1 MTRNLSKIMS
11 RENRMIKGENGEELW
26 ISRSVVVICV
36 VARITD
42 DNKIEILAEKRGPL
56 VSATGRWCF
65 PCGYLDYDEDITDA
79 VIREV
84 QEETGYTLERKDV
97 NFIDINSK
105 PEGKKQ
111 NVGIRHIA
119 FIDNDKKQISDF
131 ELDTNEV
138 TELKW
143 IEIGES
149 VGNIFNIDVNKL
161 DCVKWAFNHKSLIIH
176 IINEYCNRYGYKI
189 ELKNKQK

>member
-26 ISRSVVVICV
+26 ISRSVVVICL

-42 DNKIEILAEKRGPL
+42 DNKIEIIVEKRGPL

-65 PCGYLDYDEDITDA
+65 PCGYLDYDEDLTDA

-176 IINEYCNRYGYKI
+176 IINEYCNRYGYEI

>member
-11 RENRMIKGENGEELW
+11 KENRMIKGENGEELW

-42 DNKIEILAEKRGPL
+42 DNKIEIIAEKRGPL

-65 PCGYLDYDEDITDA
+65 PCGYLDYDEDLTDA

-97 NFIDINSK
+97 KFIDINSK

-111 NVGIRHIA
+111 NVGIRYIA

-176 IINEYCNRYGYKI
+176 IINEYCNRYGYEI

>member
-65 PCGYLDYDEDITDA
+65 PCGYLDYDEDLTDA

-149 VGNIFNIDVNKL
+149 VGNILNIDVNKL

-176 IINEYCNRYGYKI
+176 IINEYCNRYGYEI

>member
-56 VSATGRWCF
+56 VSATGLWCF
-65 PCGYLDYDEDITDA
+65 PCGYLDYDEDLTDA

-97 NFIDINSK
+97 KFIDINSK

>member
-1 MTRNLSKIMS
+1 MTKNLSKIMS

-42 DNKIEILAEKRGPL
+42 DNKIEILVEKRGPL

-65 PCGYLDYDEDITDA
+65 PCGYLDYDEDLTDA

-143 IEIGES
+143 VEIGES

-176 IINEYCNRYGYKI
+176 IINEYCNRYGYEI

>member
-26 ISRSVVVICV
+26 ISRSIVVVCL

-42 DNKIEILAEKRGPL
+42 DNKIEIIVEKRGPL

-65 PCGYLDYDEDITDA
+65 PCGYLDYDEDLTDA

-97 NFIDINSK
+97 KFIDINSK

-176 IINEYCNRYGYKI
+176 IINEYCNRYGYEI

>member
-42 DNKIEILAEKRGPL
+42 ENKIEILAEKRGPL
-56 VSATGRWCF
+56 VSATGQWCF
-65 PCGYLDYDEDITDA
+65 PCGYLDYDEDLTDA

-105 PEGKKQ
+105 PDGKKQ
-111 NVGIRHIA
+111 NVIIRHIA
-119 FIDNDKKQISDF
+119 FIDNHKNQISDF
-131 ELDTNEV
+131 KLDTNEV

-149 VGNIFNIDVNKL
+149 VSNIFNIDVNKL

-176 IINEYCNRYGYKI
+176 LINEYCNRYGYEI

>member
-65 PCGYLDYDEDITDA
+65 PCGYLDYDEDLTDA

-84 QEETGYTLERKDV
+84 KEETGYILKRKDV
-97 NFIDINSK
+97 NFIDIFSK

-176 IINEYCNRYGYKI
+176 IINEYCNRYGYEI

>member
-1 MTRNLSKIMS
+1 MTKNLSKIMS

-42 DNKIEILAEKRGPL
+42 ENKIEILAEKRGPL
-56 VSATGRWCF
+56 VSATGQWCF
-65 PCGYLDYDEDITDA
+65 PCGYLDYDEDLTDA

-105 PEGKKQ
+105 PDGKKQ
-111 NVGIRHIA
+111 NVIIRHIA
-119 FIDNDKKQISDF
+119 FIDNHKNQISDF
-131 ELDTNEV
+131 KLDTNEV

-149 VGNIFNIDVNKL
+149 VSNIFNIDVNKL

-176 IINEYCNRYGYKI
+176 LINEYCNRYGYEI

>member
-42 DNKIEILAEKRGPL
+42 DNKIEILVEKRGPL

-65 PCGYLDYDEDITDA
+65 PCGYLDYDEDLTDA

-143 IEIGES
+143 VEIGES

-176 IINEYCNRYGYKI
+176 IINEYCNRYGYEI

>member
-42 DNKIEILAEKRGPL
+42 DNKIEILVEKRGPL

-65 PCGYLDYDEDITDA
+65 PCGYLDYDEDLTDA

-149 VGNIFNIDVNKL
+149 VSNIFNIDVNKL

-176 IINEYCNRYGYKI
+176 IINEYCNRYGYEI

>member
-42 DNKIEILAEKRGPL
+42 DNKIEIIAEKRGPL

-65 PCGYLDYDEDITDA
+65 PCGYLDYDEDLTDA

-131 ELDTNEV
+131 KLDTNEV

-176 IINEYCNRYGYKI
+176 IINEYCNRYGYEI

>member
-26 ISRSVVVICV
+26 ISRSVVVCCV

-42 DNKIEILAEKRGPL
+42 ENKIEILAEKRGPL

-65 PCGYLDYDEDITDA
+65 PCGYLDYDEDLTDA

-111 NVGIRHIA
+111 NVIIRHIA

-176 IINEYCNRYGYKI
+176 LINEYCNRYGYEI

>member
-11 RENRMIKGENGEELW
+11 GENRMIKGENGEELW

-42 DNKIEILAEKRGPL
+42 DNKIEIIAEKRGPL
-56 VSATGRWCF
+56 VSETGRWCF

-97 NFIDINSK
+97 KFIDINSK

>member
-56 VSATGRWCF
+56 VSATGQWCF
-65 PCGYLDYDEDITDA
+65 PCGYLDYDEDLTDA

-105 PEGKKQ
+105 PDGKKQ
-111 NVGIRHIA
+111 NVIIRHIA
-119 FIDNDKKQISDF
+119 FIDNHKNQISDF
-131 ELDTNEV
+131 KLDTNEV

-149 VGNIFNIDVNKL
+149 VSNIFNIDVNKL

-176 IINEYCNRYGYKI
+176 IINEYCNRYGYEI

>member
-97 NFIDINSK
+97 KFIDINSK

-176 IINEYCNRYGYKI
+176 IINEYCNRYGYEI

>member
-65 PCGYLDYDEDITDA
+65 PCGYLDYDEDLTDA

-161 DCVKWAFNHKSLIIH
+161 DCVKWAVNHKSLIIH
-176 IINEYCNRYGYKI
+176 IINEYCNRYGYEI

>member
-42 DNKIEILAEKRGPL
+42 ENKIEILAEKRGPL

-65 PCGYLDYDEDITDA
+65 PCGYLDYDEDLTDA

-143 IEIGES
+143 VEIGES

-176 IINEYCNRYGYKI
+176 IINEYCNRYGYEI

>member
-26 ISRSVVVICV
+26 ISRSIVVVCLV
-36 VARITD
+36 VRITD
-42 DNKIEILAEKRGPL
+42 NNKIEILVEKRGPL

-176 IINEYCNRYGYKI
+176 IINEYCNRYGYEI

>member
-42 DNKIEILAEKRGPL
+42 DNKIEIIAEKRGPL

-65 PCGYLDYDEDITDA
+65 PCGYLDYDEDLTDA

-111 NVGIRHIA
+111 NVGIRYIA

-161 DCVKWAFNHKSLIIH
+161 NCVKWAFNHKSLIIH

>member
-143 IEIGES
+143 IKIGES

-176 IINEYCNRYGYKI
+176 IINEYCNRYGYEI

>member
-65 PCGYLDYDEDITDA
+65 PCGYLDYDEDLTDA

-105 PEGKKQ
+105 PDGKKQ
-111 NVGIRHIA
+111 NVIIRHIA
-119 FIDNDKKQISDF
+119 FIDNHKNQISDF
-131 ELDTNEV
+131 KLDTNEV

-149 VGNIFNIDVNKL
+149 VSNIFNIDVNKL

-176 IINEYCNRYGYKI
+176 IINEYCNRYGYEI

>member
-42 DNKIEILAEKRGPL
+42 DNKIEILVEKRGPL

-65 PCGYLDYDEDITDA
+65 PCGYLDYDEDLTDA

-97 NFIDINSK
+97 KFIDINSK

-176 IINEYCNRYGYKI
+176 IINEYCNRYGYEI

>member
-119 FIDNDKKQISDF
+119 FIDNDKKQISNF

-143 IEIGES
+143 VEIGES

-176 IINEYCNRYGYKI
+176 IINEYCNRYGYEI

>member
-65 PCGYLDYDEDITDA
+65 PCAYLDYDEDLADA

-176 IINEYCNRYGYKI
+176 IINEYCNRYGYEI

>member
-42 DNKIEILAEKRGPL
+42 DNKIEILVEKRGPL
-56 VSATGRWCF
+56 VSETGRWCF
-65 PCGYLDYDEDITDA
+65 PCGYLDYDEDLTDA

-97 NFIDINSK
+97 KFIDINSK

-176 IINEYCNRYGYKI
+176 IINEYCNRYGYEI

>member
-42 DNKIEILAEKRGPL
+42 DNKIEILVEKRGPL

-65 PCGYLDYDEDITDA
+65 PCGYLDYDEDLTDA

-97 NFIDINSK
+97 KFIDINSK

-149 VGNIFNIDVNKL
+149 VDNIFNIDVNKL

-176 IINEYCNRYGYKI
+176 IINEYCNRYGYEI

>member
-42 DNKIEILAEKRGPL
+42 DNKIEIIAEKRGPL

-65 PCGYLDYDEDITDA
+65 PCGYLDYDEDLTDA

-105 PEGKKQ
+105 PEGNKQ

-143 IEIGES
+143 VEIGES

>member
-56 VSATGRWCF
+56 VSATGQWCF
-65 PCGYLDYDEDITDA
+65 PCGYLDYDEDLTDA

-105 PEGKKQ
+105 PDGKKQ
-111 NVGIRHIA
+111 NVVIRHIA
-119 FIDNDKKQISDF
+119 FIDNHKNQISDF
-131 ELDTNEV
+131 KLDTNEV

-149 VGNIFNIDVNKL
+149 VSNIFNIDVNKL

-176 IINEYCNRYGYKI
+176 LINEYCNKYGYEI

>member
-42 DNKIEILAEKRGPL
+42 DNKIEILVEKRGPL

-65 PCGYLDYDEDITDA
+65 PCGYLDYDEDLTDA

-119 FIDNDKKQISDF
+119 NDKKQISDF

-176 IINEYCNRYGYKI
+176 IINENCNRYGYEI

>member
-1 MTRNLSKIMS
+1 M
-11 RENRMIKGENGEELW
+11 
-26 ISRSVVVICV
+26 
-36 VARITD
+36 
-42 DNKIEILAEKRGPL
+42 
-56 VSATGRWCF
+56 
-65 PCGYLDYDEDITDA
+65 
-79 VIREV
+79 
-84 QEETGYTLERKDV
+84 

-143 IEIGES
+143 VEIGES
-149 VGNIFNIDVNKL
+149 VSNKYSKKFIIDLKKIENVG
-161 DCVKWAFNHKSLIIH
+161 KWAFNHKSLVVY
-176 IINEYCNRYGYKI
+176 IINRYCNKNGI
-189 ELKNKQK
+189 ELYKL

>member
-42 DNKIEILAEKRGPL
+42 DNKIEIIAEKRGPL

-176 IINEYCNRYGYKI
+176 IINEYCNRYGYEI

>member
-1 MTRNLSKIMS
+1 MS

-42 DNKIEILAEKRGPL
+42 DNKIEILVEKRGHL

-65 PCGYLDYDEDITDA
+65 PCGYLDYDEDLTDA

-143 IEIGES
+143 VEIGES

-176 IINEYCNRYGYKI
+176 IINEYCNRYGYEI

>member
-42 DNKIEILAEKRGPL
+42 DNKIEIIAEKRGPL

-65 PCGYLDYDEDITDA
+65 PCGYLDYDEDLTDA

>member
-26 ISRSVVVICV
+26 ISRSVVVCCV

-42 DNKIEILAEKRGPL
+42 ENKIEILAEKRGPL

-65 PCGYLDYDEDITDA
+65 PCGYLDYDEDLTDA

-176 IINEYCNRYGYKI
+176 LINEYCNRYGYEI

>member
-1 MTRNLSKIMS
+1 M
-11 RENRMIKGENGEELW
+11 ENKCIIDENGKEQW
-26 ISRSVVVICV
+26 ISRSIV
-36 VARITD
+36 VACAVVRITD
-42 DNKIEILAEKRGPL
+42 NNKIEILAEKRGPL

-65 PCGYLDYDEDITDA
+65 PCGYLDYDEDLTDA

-84 QEETGYTLERKDV
+84 KEETGYILKRKDV

-111 NVGIRHIA
+111 NIVVRHIA
-119 FIDNDKKQISDF
+119 FIDDSNKQISDF

-143 IEIGES
+143 VEIGECVS
-149 VGNIFNIDVNKL
+149 TTFIDMFTIDIDKIDYVG
-161 DCVKWAFNHKSLIIH
+161 KWTFNHKSLLIH
-176 IINEYCNRYGYKI
+176 LISEYCKRYGI
-189 ELKNKQK
+189 ELRIKKQEK

>member
-11 RENRMIKGENGEELW
+11 RENRMIKDENGEELW

-42 DNKIEILAEKRGPL
+42 DNKIEIIAEKRGPL

-65 PCGYLDYDEDITDA
+65 PCGYLDYDEDLTDA

-97 NFIDINSK
+97 KFIDINSK

-143 IEIGES
+143 VEIGES

-176 IINEYCNRYGYKI
+176 IINEYCNRYGYEI

>member
-42 DNKIEILAEKRGPL
+42 ENKIEILAEKRGPL

-65 PCGYLDYDEDITDA
+65 PCGYLDYDEDLTDA

-105 PEGKKQ
+105 PDGKKQ
-111 NVGIRHIA
+111 NVIIRHIA
-119 FIDNDKKQISDF
+119 FIDNHKNQISDF
-131 ELDTNEV
+131 KLDTNEV

-149 VGNIFNIDVNKL
+149 VSNIFNIDVNKL

-176 IINEYCNRYGYKI
+176 IINEYCNRYGYEI

>member
-131 ELDTNEV
+131 KLDTNEV

-176 IINEYCNRYGYKI
+176 IINEYCNRYGYEI

>member
-65 PCGYLDYDEDITDA
+65 PCGYLDYDEDLTDA

-97 NFIDINSK
+97 KFIDINSK

-176 IINEYCNRYGYKI
+176 IINEYCNRYGYEI